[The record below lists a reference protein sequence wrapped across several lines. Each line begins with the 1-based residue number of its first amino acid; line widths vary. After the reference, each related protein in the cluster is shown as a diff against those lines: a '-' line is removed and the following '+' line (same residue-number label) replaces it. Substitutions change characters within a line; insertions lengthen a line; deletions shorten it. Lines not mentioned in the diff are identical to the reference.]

1 MTGSTSRTIKTPRGD
16 FVMRPETPEDEPFL
30 FRLFVSHNIGMLR
43 LTGLPPDVI
52 EKMIALQFRSQTST
66 YRGMYPD
73 AIYSIVEVEGEPVGR
88 FIEQDETDVVYF
100 VDFLL
105 FPENRT
111 KGLGS
116 ALTRALMQEWAA
128 KGRGTRVKVLMNNVA
143 SLTMCRKLGFSE
155 EPEAGGYIEMK
166 WLPKP
171 SGG

>member
-1 MTGSTSRTIKTPRGD
+1 MPRTIKTPRGD

-30 FRLFVSHNIGMLR
+30 FRLFVSHNIGTLR
-43 LTGLPPDVI
+43 LAGFPEDFI
-52 EKMIALQFRSQTST
+52 EKMISFQFRSQTST

-73 AIYSIVEVEGEPVGR
+73 AIYSVVEFEGEAVGR
-88 FIEQDETDVVYF
+88 FIEQDETDMVYF

-143 SLTMCRKLGFSE
+143 SLTMCRKLGFTETPE
-155 EPEAGGYIEMK
+155 ENGYIDLK
-166 WLPKP
+166 WFPKP
-171 SGG
+171 SDG

>member
-30 FRLFVSHNIGMLR
+30 FRLFVSHNVGMLR
-43 LTGLPPDVI
+43 LAGLPEDVI
-52 EKMIALQFRSQTST
+52 EKMITLQFRSQTST
-66 YRGMYPD
+66 YRRMYPD
-73 AIYSIVEVEGEPVGR
+73 AIYSIVEVGGEAIGR
-88 FIEQDETDVVYF
+88 FIEHDETDVVYF

-128 KGRGTRVKVLMNNVA
+128 KGRGTRVTVLMNNVA
-143 SLTMCRKLGFSE
+143 SLTMCRKLGFTE
-155 EPEAGGYIEMK
+155 TPEANGYIDMH
-166 WLPKP
+166 WYPKP
-171 SGG
+171 SG

>member
-30 FRLFVSHNIGMLR
+30 FRLFVSHNVGMLR
-43 LTGLPPDVI
+43 LAGLPEDVI
-52 EKMIALQFRSQTST
+52 EKMITLQFRSQTST
-66 YRGMYPD
+66 YRRMYPD
-73 AIYSIVEVEGEPVGR
+73 AIYSIVEVGGEAIGR
-88 FIEQDETDVVYF
+88 FIEHDETDVVYF

-143 SLTMCRKLGFSE
+143 SLTMCRKLGFTE
-155 EPEAGGYIEMK
+155 TPEANGYIDMH
-166 WLPKP
+166 WYPKP
-171 SGG
+171 SG